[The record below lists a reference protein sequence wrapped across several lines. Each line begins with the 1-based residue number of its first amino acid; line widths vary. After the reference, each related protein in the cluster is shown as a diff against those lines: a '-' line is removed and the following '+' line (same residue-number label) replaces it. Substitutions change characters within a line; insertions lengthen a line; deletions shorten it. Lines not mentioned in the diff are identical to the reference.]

1 VEQWTKK
8 SHGRIVLPDPRSV
21 VRTFRWSHAVHF
33 LTPQSHAAMSTFVR
47 HMSDCNQGARAS
59 IEIATVDYLV
69 HRMTIPTGMVQSEFR
84 ARFEDAVPHLPLD
97 QVRELVSRG
106 APWGEMVDLVGR
118 TAPWGFLLYWTNDV
132 GPVVRLA
139 GDSSS
144 AVAYLMGN
152 HIIMERMFRYEPSV
166 VMYAP
171 LHVAIWSHLD
181 GQAFFTIDKP
191 SDQFGSFAHPA
202 LAAFGRELDSKLVD
216 LLKHLHL
223 MIPDVLGRADPPR
236 LRGH

>member
-1 VEQWTKK
+1 
-8 SHGRIVLPDPRSV
+8 
-21 VRTFRWSHAVHF
+21 
-33 LTPQSHAAMSTFVR
+33 
-47 HMSDCNQGARAS
+47 MSDSNQGNRVSA
-59 IEIATVDYLV
+59 ECATVDYVV

-84 ARFEDAVPHLPLD
+84 AQFEDAVPSLPLD

-106 APWGEMVDLVGR
+106 APWDEMVDLVGR

-132 GPVVRLA
+132 DPVVRLA
-139 GDSSS
+139 GDSDS

-171 LHVAIWSHLD
+171 LHVAIWSHSD
-181 GQAFFTIDKP
+181 GQAYFTVDKP
-191 SDQFGSFAHPA
+191 SDQFGSFASPSVTA
-202 LAAFGRELDSKLVD
+202 VGYELDSKLAH
-216 LLKHLHL
+216 LLSHLHL
-223 MIPDVLGRADPPR
+223 VIPDVLDQAHPPR

>member
-1 VEQWTKK
+1 
-8 SHGRIVLPDPRSV
+8 
-21 VRTFRWSHAVHF
+21 
-33 LTPQSHAAMSTFVR
+33 MSEFG
-47 HMSDCNQGARAS
+47 QGASSS
-59 IEIATVDYLV
+59 IESTTVDYFV
-69 HRMTIPTGMVQSEFR
+69 HRITIPTGMVQSEFR
-84 ARFEDAVPHLPLD
+84 ARFEDAVPPLPLD
-97 QVRELVSRG
+97 QVRELLSRG

-132 GPVVRLA
+132 TPVVRLA

-152 HIIMERMFRYEPSV
+152 HIIMEQMFRYEPSV

-171 LHVAIWSHLD
+171 LHVAIWSHSD

-202 LAAFGRELDSKLVD
+202 VGAVGRELDSKLVR
-216 LLKHLHL
+216 LLRHLHL
-223 MIPDVLGRADPPR
+223 MLPDVLGRADLPR

>member
-1 VEQWTKK
+1 MDGELDKPPLTGTWTA
-8 SHGRIVLPDPRSV
+8 GE
-21 VRTFRWSHAVHF
+21 
-33 LTPQSHAAMSTFVR
+33 
-47 HMSDCNQGARAS
+47 SDDLGSPGEGSSDVYTA
-59 IEIATVDYLV
+59 DYVV
-69 HRMTIPTGMVQSEFR
+69 HRMTIPTGMLLPEFR

-118 TAPWGFLLYWTNDV
+118 AAPWGFLLYWTNDV
-132 GPVVRLA
+132 DQVVRLA

-171 LHVAIWSHLD
+171 LHVVIWSHSD

-191 SDQFGSFAHPA
+191 GDQFGSFAHPA
-202 LAAFGRELDSKLVD
+202 VAAVGRELDSRLAD
-216 LLKHLHL
+216 LLRHLHL
-223 MIPDVLGRADPPR
+223 STPDVLGPTDLPR

>member
-1 VEQWTKK
+1 
-8 SHGRIVLPDPRSV
+8 
-21 VRTFRWSHAVHF
+21 
-33 LTPQSHAAMSTFVR
+33 
-47 HMSDCNQGARAS
+47 MSDSIHRARAS
-59 IEIATVDYLV
+59 IESTTVDYFV
-69 HRMTIPTGMVQSEFR
+69 HRVTIPTGMVQSEFR
-84 ARFEDAVPHLPLD
+84 ARFEDAVPPLPLD

-106 APWGEMVDLVGR
+106 AAWGEMVDLVGR
-118 TAPWGFLLYWTNDV
+118 TAPWEFLRYWSNDV
-132 GPVVRLA
+132 DPVVRLA

-171 LHVAIWSHLD
+171 LHVAIWSHSD
-181 GQAFFTIDKP
+181 GHAFFTIDKP

-202 LAAFGRELDSKLVD
+202 VAAVGRELDSKLVR
-216 LLKHLHL
+216 LLRHLHL
-223 MIPDVLGRADPPR
+223 MIPDVLSRADLPR

>member
-1 VEQWTKK
+1 VTPLSGFHTEKGDGVSIDT
-8 SHGRIVLPDPRSV
+8 VTMTYV
-21 VRTFRWSHAVHF
+21 V
-33 LTPQSHAAMSTFVR
+33 
-47 HMSDCNQGARAS
+47 N
-59 IEIATVDYLV
+59 
-69 HRMTIPTGMVQSEFR
+69 RMTIPTGMVQSEFR
-84 ARFEDAVPHLPLD
+84 ARFEDAVPPLPLD

-118 TAPWGFLLYWTNDV
+118 TAPCGFLLYWTNDV
-132 GPVVRLA
+132 DPVVRLA

-171 LHVAIWSHLD
+171 LHAAIWSHSD
-181 GQAFFTIDKP
+181 GQAVFTIDKP
-191 SDQFGSFAHPA
+191 SDQFGSFADPRVSA
-202 LAAFGRELDSKLVD
+202 VGYELDAKLAA

-223 MIPDVLGRADPPR
+223 RIPDTLGEEVLPR